1 VKRREPYFSEREFAA
16 FVAGMTGQVKLTWL
30 ALSGDLLKEK
40 DAAELETLLDKFLR
54 KRGHRS
60 FRKHG

>member
-30 ALSGDLLKEK
+30 ALSGDLLNEK
-40 DAAELETLLDKFLR
+40 DASELERLIDEFFR
-54 KRGHRS
+54 QRGDRS
-60 FRKHG
+60 FRKHA

>member
-16 FVAGMTGQVKLTWL
+16 FAAGMTGQVKLTWL
-30 ALSGDLLKEK
+30 ALSGDLLNEK
-40 DAAELETLLDKFLR
+40 DSAELERLLDQFFR
-54 KRGHRS
+54 KRGHHS

>member
-1 VKRREPYFSEREFAA
+1 VKRREPYFSEGEFAA

-30 ALSGDLLKEK
+30 ALSGDLLNEK
-40 DAAELETLLDKFLR
+40 DSSELEHLLDQLFR